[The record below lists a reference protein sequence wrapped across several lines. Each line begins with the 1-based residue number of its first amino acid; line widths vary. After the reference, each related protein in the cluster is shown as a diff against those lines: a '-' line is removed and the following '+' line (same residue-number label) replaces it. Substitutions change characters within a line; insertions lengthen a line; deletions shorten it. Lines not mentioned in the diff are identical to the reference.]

1 MANFGKQTA
10 LTNPTQGLSQMLQSS
25 NIKSRFEEILK
36 SKAPAF
42 VSSILNVAN
51 SSEALQRVA
60 ASNPQSI
67 IRSAAVAAALDLP
80 IDKNLGFAHIVPY
93 KDEAQF
99 QLGYKGYAVR
109 TGQYKTINACEI
121 YEGEIVKQNRLTGEL
136 EFDEAKRTSDKIIGY
151 AAYFKLTNGFEKTL
165 YMTIKE
171 LREHGKKYSK
181 SYYKDFSIWKQNENA
196 MCLKTVLKL
205 LLSKYGILS
214 IEMQTALTTDQAII
228 RKDDLNEFD
237 AITHVDEPEFNGQTI
252 DIETETLASTEPQ
265 TVE

>member
-1 MANFGKQTA
+1 
-10 LTNPTQGLSQMLQSS
+10 
-25 NIKSRFEEILK
+25 LK

-99 QLGYKGYAVR
+99 QLGYKGYIQLAMR
-109 TGQYKTINACEI
+109 TGQYRTINACEI

-136 EFDEAKRTSDKIIGY
+136 EFDEAQRTSDKIIGY
-151 AAYFKLTNGFEKTL
+151 AAYFKLSNGFEKTL
-165 YMTIKE
+165 YMTIEE

-181 SYYKDFSIWKQNENA
+181 SYFKDFSIWKQNESA

-214 IEMQTALTTDQAII
+214 IEMQTALSTDQAII
-228 RKDDLNEFD
+228 KKDDLNDID
-237 AITHVDEPEFNGQTI
+237 AIAHVDEPNFEGQTI
-252 DIETETLASTEPQ
+252 DVEAAPSPETQVTE
-265 TVE
+265 